1 MQLKKCADR
10 SGANFAKMAIL
21 ARLPFAYSLRYI
33 NILYIKSTHFWC
45 RFQIQKKKLW
55 FKVKNV
61 NPIGAGLWN
70 DVVDWGGGTFCPDS
84 VFRRVPPLNI
94 FGNALKKKFGGTFLG
109 RV

>member
-21 ARLPFAYSLRYI
+21 ARLPFAYFLSYI

-61 NPIGAGLWN
+61 KKVKFSFLTPFTWVCY
-70 DVVDWGGGTFCPDS
+70 VVK
-84 VFRRVPPLNI
+84 L
-94 FGNALKKKFGGTFLG
+94 
-109 RV
+109 